1 MRKIIFTAFF
11 IFCLSAFFT
20 INAFA
25 KTTLTYSN
33 FFPPTHVMSKLAE
46 SWIAEVEKRTGGEV
60 TFQYFPGGTLAKG
73 PQNYDAVVSGIADAG
88 MTVLAYTRGRF
99 PVAMAI
105 DLPLGYKSGVQATEV
120 ANMVLKK
127 FKPREFNDTKVM
139 FLHAH
144 GPGLLH
150 TTSKR
155 VSALDD
161 LKGLKIRTTGA
172 SGKVIEALGG
182 SPVGKSMGEC
192 YQLLQRDVV
201 DGSLHP
207 IESNFGWKLGEVI
220 KYVTLNY
227 STAYTTTFAVYM
239 NKKKWNKLSAKN
251 QSIIEQINREWPDK
265 HGQAWDDADKQG
277 IKFVKEKGGEFIRL
291 TDKESAKWTELMDP
305 VIEAYITDV
314 SAKGING
321 KAVVD
326 FIKSKL

>member
-11 IFCLSAFFT
+11 IFCLNAFFT

-46 SWIAEVEKRTGGEV
+46 SWIAEVEKRTNGEV

-73 PQNYDAVVSGIADAG
+73 PQNYDAVVSGIADMG

-99 PVAMAI
+99 PVSTAI
-105 DLPLGYKSGVQATEV
+105 DLPLGYKSGIQATWI
-120 ANMVLKK
+120 ANMVLEK
-127 FKPREFNDTKVM
+127 FQPKEFNDTKIM
-139 FLHAH
+139 YLHAH

-150 TTSKR
+150 TTNKR
-155 VSALDD
+155 VATLNQ

-172 SGKVIEALGG
+172 SGKVIKALGA

-207 IESNFGWKLGEVI
+207 VEANFGWKLGEVI
-220 KYVTLNY
+220 KYITQNY

-239 NKKKWNKLSAKN
+239 NKRKWNKLSSKN
-251 QSIIEQINREWPDK
+251 QLIIKGINREWPIK
-265 HGQAWDDADKQG
+265 HGQAWDEADKQG
-277 IKFVKEKGGEFIRL
+277 VDFVKQRGGEFVQL
-291 TDKESAKWTELMDP
+291 TDKESARWARLMRP
-305 VIEAYITDV
+305 VIGAYIKDA

-321 KAVVD
+321 KAVVN
-326 FIKSKL
+326 FIKSNL